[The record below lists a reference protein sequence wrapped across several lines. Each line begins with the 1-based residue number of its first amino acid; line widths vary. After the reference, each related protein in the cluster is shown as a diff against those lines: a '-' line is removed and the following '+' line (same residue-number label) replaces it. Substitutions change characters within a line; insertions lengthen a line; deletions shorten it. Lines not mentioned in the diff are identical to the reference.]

1 MSDITVIGMDPTVR
15 PDLGDATLV
24 VGAARHLSTVD
35 TRARTVV
42 LGPLG
47 PALAQIRA
55 HRGKV
60 AVLASGDPG
69 FFGIV
74 RALRAAG
81 LTPAVAP
88 AVSSV
93 GHAYARLGL
102 PWDDAVVVSA
112 HGRDPRP
119 AVNAC
124 RALRNV
130 AVLTGPG
137 AGPAELGAALA
148 GWTRTLVVAERL
160 NTPDERVTRCSP
172 ADAAART
179 WADPNVVI
187 VLDERRA
194 AAFDRSGS
202 AGSGATHRPG
212 PVAGP
217 AWHNQPAAPPADG
230 WARSE
235 QSYAHRDSMITK
247 WEVRALALAR
257 LRPTLG
263 TLVWDVGTGS
273 GSVAVECAGHHAA
286 VIALDPDPDAG
297 ARVADNASAHGVDV
311 RVVTG
316 TAPEAY
322 AGLPDPDAVFV
333 GGGGVPAL
341 AGAAARRPATIV
353 ATYAAVDRMVA
364 ARAVLHDA
372 GYAVEGVQLSSS
384 RLADLPD
391 GGVRLAATNPVFLL
405 SGARP

>member
-1 MSDITVIGMDPTVR
+1 MSSDVRVIGMATGVA
-15 PDLGDATLV
+15 PDLGTATLV

-35 TRARTVV
+35 CRGETVA

-47 PALAQIRA
+47 PALARIRA
-55 HRGKV
+55 HPGTV

-81 LTPAVAP
+81 IAPAVEP

-93 GHAYARLGL
+93 AQAYARLGL

-112 HGRDPRP
+112 HGRDPRM

-130 AVLTGPG
+130 AVLTGPD
-137 AGPAELGAALA
+137 AGPAELGAALT
-148 GWTRTLVVAERL
+148 GWARTLVVAERL
-160 NTPDERVTRCSP
+160 GTPGERLTRCSP
-172 ADAAART
+172 AEAAART
-179 WADPNVVI
+179 WADPNVVV
-187 VLDERRA
+187 VLDERRPA
-194 AAFDRSGS
+194 VV
-202 AGSGATHRPG
+202 G
-212 PVAGP
+212 PR
-217 AWHNQPAAPPADG
+217 WHNQPAAPPAGG
-230 WARSE
+230 WARPE
-235 QSYAHRDSMITK
+235 HAYAHRDSMITK

-286 VIALDPDPDAG
+286 VIALDPDPETG
-297 ARVADNASAHGVDV
+297 ARVADNALAHGVDV

-316 TAPEAY
+316 TAPDAY

-333 GGGGVPAL
+333 GGGGLPAL

-372 GYAVEGVQLSSS
+372 GYAVEGVQLSSA

-405 SGARP
+405 SGSRP